1 MRRRVVITG
10 ASSGIGRVTAEKF
23 AAGQADL
30 ALVARSEGRLQ
41 ELARDLAAAGS
52 EAHPIVA
59 DLGEDGEPRRAIE
72 TAASKLGGID
82 VLVANAAA
90 SAFGPFEEISPK
102 DFRRTVEVS
111 LFGAIETIRTA
122 LPYLDKS
129 EGTVI
134 VTGSIVR
141 DISMPLFTPYIT
153 AKAGLRGFVDALRSE
168 LRRAESPIEI
178 CIVEPGPVDTPFWK
192 MVDSTSDEVPP
203 VPVGAVDP
211 SQVAEKIVE
220 RSVSPTERSVV
231 GPYALAQ
238 RSLARALPRL
248 TDRLLPLAER
258 YFQKES
264 EPARGPGGLWQ
275 SAERAAARKS
285 SKGE

>member
-1 MRRRVVITG
+1 MVITG
-10 ASSGIGRVTAEKF
+10 ASSGIGRATAERF
-23 AAGQADL
+23 AEKDADL
-30 ALVARSEGRLQ
+30 ALIARSERRLQ
-41 ELARDLAAAGS
+41 ELASDLKAAGA

-59 DLGEDGEPRRAIE
+59 DLAEEGKPRWAIE
-72 TAASKLGGID
+72 HAADKLGGID

-90 SAFGPFEEISPK
+90 SAFGPFEEIPPK

-111 LFGAIETIRTA
+111 LFGAIETTRA
-122 LPYLDKS
+122 GLPYLQKS
-129 EGTVI
+129 KGTLI

-141 DISMPLFTPYIT
+141 DISMPMFTPYIT

-168 LRRAESPIEI
+168 LHQAGSPVEV

-192 MVDSTSDEVPP
+192 MVDSTTGEVPP
-203 VPVGAVDP
+203 VPVGAVDA
-211 SQVAEKIVE
+211 SQVADKIVE
-220 RSVSPTERSVV
+220 RSASPTARSVV

-258 YFQKES
+258 YFEKGS
-264 EPARGPGGLWQ
+264 EPARGPGALWQ
-275 SAERAAARKS
+275 PAERAAARKS
-285 SKGE
+285 RDIE